1 MRVDPRADRTIVV
14 LRFAVPVVFPPGLA
28 HPIRSARVVA
38 IIPARLQSTRLPGK
52 PLAII
57 DGRPMI
63 AHVYDRAREAR
74 RVDAVLVATDS
85 DEIARAVDAF
95 GGTAVMTSDRHASG
109 TDRLAE
115 VAAHLDGEIVVNVQG
130 DEPLISPVIIDGV
143 IERLLGHSTE
153 AMSTARCRIDD
164 PAEFTNP
171 AVVKVVV
178 DANGRAL
185 YFSRAPIPFTRA
197 GHEAPPAWKHLGLY
211 AYRRAFLTTVAA
223 LAPTP
228 LERAEGLEQLR
239 VLEHGFPI
247 STVEA
252 TTDTIGVDTP
262 EDLER
267 VRRLVETR
275 PLSRVQP

>member
-1 MRVDPRADRTIVV
+1 V
-14 LRFAVPVVFPPGLA
+14 LRFAVPVVFLPGLA

-52 PLAII
+52 PLAMI

-85 DEIARAVDAF
+85 DAIARAVDAF

-130 DEPLISPVIIDGV
+130 DEPLIAPSVIDAV
-143 IERLLGHSTE
+143 VERLLGHSTE
-153 AMSTARCRIDD
+153 AMSTARCRLED
-164 PAEFTNP
+164 PAAFADP

-178 DANGRAL
+178 DAEGRAL
-185 YFSRAPIPFTRA
+185 YFSRAPVPFTRD
-197 GHEAPPAWKHLGLY
+197 GRDAPVAWKHLGLY
-211 AYRRAFLTTVAA
+211 AYRRAFLATVAA

-239 VLEHGFPI
+239 VLEHGFAI

-267 VRRLVETR
+267 VRKLVETS
-275 PLSRVQP
+275 PVSRAHS